1 MIVYKITNEVN
12 GHSYVGFTSQPMMKR
27 FHAHMGSA
35 RRGAKW
41 PLHNAI
47 RKYGKENFSVKTL
60 YEGKDALEQ
69 EDKYIKKHGYYN
81 IAPGGYSVMLGVKRT
96 FTKEWKE
103 NMSKSALERSKEFP
117 KWVGKDNPQY
127 GKQAY
132 NAVKRIYKGIVYN
145 SLYEMSEKLNISR
158 HTARKYWRVE
168 RGIQSSQF

>member
-1 MIVYKITNEVN
+1 MIVYKITNELN
-12 GHSYVGFTSQPMMKR
+12 SHSYVGFTSQRMNSR
-27 FHAHMGSA
+27 FQAHMASA

-69 EDKYIKKHGYYN
+69 EDKYIKKYGYYN

-103 NMSKSALERSKEFP
+103 NIRQAALKRDKTP
-117 KWVGKDNPQY
+117 YQGKNNAMY
-127 GKQAY
+127 GKLGIGA
-132 NAVKRIYKGIVYN
+132 KERTYKGKVYK
-145 SLYEMSEKLNISR
+145 SLIDMCNNLNISR
-158 HTARKYWRVE
+158 PTARKYWRLE
-168 RGIQSSQF
+168 GGY